1 METTPLLTPYKMG
14 EFNLAHRSVNYG
26 SISFLTL
33 VPTITL
39 MYYCFSR
46 DDNLRV
52 VLAPLTRCRSYGN
65 LAQQHNALYYQQR
78 AAPGVLLIAEANAV
92 SETARGYPNVPGLWS
107 EEQVEAWKPVVDAVH
122 AKGAVF
128 FCQIWHTGRVSP
140 TEFQPNGQA
149 PISSTDKQ
157 VTPQVSHDGSVLEF
171 AAPRRLETEEI
182 PHIVNDFRIA
192 ARNAI
197 RAGNKV
203 PKPILNSQASKE
215 FFFILEGAQIFQTVL
230 SICVC
235 MDPKNCAL
243 QAEVI
248 AAVAAE
254 VGADR
259 LGVRLSPFADYV
271 DCVDSDPEALALHV
285 IDFMNGLGVLYCHVI
300 EPRMC
305 VNENDGSLMIP
316 HRLLPFRKA
325 FKGTFVVNG
334 GYDREEGDKA
344 VADGYADLVAYG
356 RLFLANPDLPERFR
370 KNAAL
375 NKYDRSTFYTSDPVV
390 GYTDYPFLD

>member
-1 METTPLLTPYKMG
+1 MTSDGRAAGKMAEGGMETKTTPLLTPYKMG
-14 EFNLAHRSVNYG
+14 EFSLAHRVA
-26 SISFLTL
+26 
-33 VPTITL
+33 
-39 MYYCFSR
+39 
-46 DDNLRV
+46 
-52 VLAPLTRCRSYGN
+52 LAPLTRCRSYGN
-65 LAQQHNALYYQQR
+65 LAQPHNVIYYEQR

-107 EEQVEAWKPVVDAVH
+107 DEQVEAWKPVVDAVH

-149 PISSTDKQ
+149 PVSSTDRQ
-157 VTPQVSHDGSVLEF
+157 VTPHVGHDGTVLEF

-197 RAGNKV
+197 RAGFDGVEIHAANGYLIDQFMKDGV
-203 PKPILNSQASKE
+203 NDRTDAYGGS
-215 FFFILEGAQIFQTVL
+215 LENRCRFAT
-230 SICVC
+230 
-235 MDPKNCAL
+235 
-243 QAEVI
+243 EVI
-248 AAVAAE
+248 AAVTDE
-254 VGADR
+254 VGAGR

-271 DCVDSDPEALALHV
+271 DCVDSDPETLALHV
-285 IDFMNGLGVLYCHVI
+285 IRFMNGLGVLYCHVI

-316 HRLLPFRKA
+316 HRLLPFRKT
-325 FKGTFVVNG
+325 FKGTFMVNG

-344 VADGYADLVAYG
+344 IADDYADLVAYG

-375 NKYDRSTFYTSDPVV
+375 NKYDRSTFYTSDPIV
-390 GYTDYPFLD
+390 GYTDYPFLDLP

>member
-1 METTPLLTPYKMG
+1 METTTTPLLTPYKMG
-14 EFNLAHRSVNYG
+14 EFSLAH
-26 SISFLTL
+26 
-33 VPTITL
+33 
-39 MYYCFSR
+39 
-46 DDNLRV
+46 RV

-65 LAQQHNALYYQQR
+65 LAQPHNVLYYER
-78 AAPGVLLIAEANAV
+78 TAAPGVLLVAEATAV
-92 SETARGYPNVPGLWS
+92 SEAARGYPNVPGLWS

-149 PISSTDKQ
+149 PVSSTDKQ

-171 AAPRRLETEEI
+171 AAPRRLEIGEI
-182 PHIVNDFRIA
+182 PGIINDFRIA

-197 RAGNKV
+197 RAGFDGVEIHAANGYLIDQFMKDGV
-203 PKPILNSQASKE
+203 NDRADAYGGS
-215 FFFILEGAQIFQTVL
+215 LENRCRFA
-230 SICVC
+230 
-235 MDPKNCAL
+235 
-243 QAEVI
+243 AEVI
-248 AAVAAE
+248 TSVAAE
-254 VGADR
+254 IGADR

-285 IDFMNGLGVLYCHVI
+285 IGILNGLGVLYCHVI

-316 HRLLPFRKA
+316 HRLLPFRKE
-325 FKGTFVVNG
+325 FKGTFMVNG

-390 GYTDYPFLD
+390 GYTDYPFLHEHI

>member
-1 METTPLLTPYKMG
+1 METTTPLLTTHKMG
-14 EFNLAHRSVNYG
+14 DFNLAH
-26 SISFLTL
+26 
-33 VPTITL
+33 
-39 MYYCFSR
+39 
-46 DDNLRV
+46 RV

-65 LAQQHNALYYQQR
+65 LSQPHNVIYYEQR
-78 AAPGVLLIAEANAV
+78 ATAGTLLIAEANAV
-92 SETARGYPNVPGLWS
+92 SKTARGYPHVLGLWR
-107 EEQVEAWKPVVDAVH
+107 EDQVEAWKPVVDAVH

-157 VTPQVSHDGSVLEF
+157 LPPQLGDDGNMLEF
-171 AAPRRLETEEI
+171 AAPRRLEIDEI
-182 PHIVNDFRIA
+182 PNIVNDFRIA

-197 RAGNKV
+197 RAGFDGVEIHAGNGYLIDQFLQNGV
-203 PKPILNSQASKE
+203 NDRTDSYGGS
-215 FFFILEGAQIFQTVL
+215 LENRFA
-230 SICVC
+230 
-235 MDPKNCAL
+235 
-243 QAEVI
+243 AEVI
-248 AAVAAE
+248 AAVSAE

-259 LGVRLSPFADYV
+259 LGVRLSPFAPFGDYV
-271 DCVDSDPEALALHV
+271 DCIDSDPEALALHV
-285 IDFMNGLGVLYCHVI
+285 ISIMNELGVLYCHVI
-300 EPRMC
+300 EPRMRI
-305 VNENDGSLMIP
+305 VGEIDGKLMIRQ
-316 HRLLPFRKA
+316 RLLPFRKA
-325 FKGTFVVNG
+325 FRGTFMVNG

-356 RLFLANPDLPERFR
+356 RHFLANPDLPERFR

>member
-14 EFNLAHRSVNYG
+14 EFNLAH
-26 SISFLTL
+26 
-33 VPTITL
+33 
-39 MYYCFSR
+39 
-46 DDNLRV
+46 RV

-197 RAGNKV
+197 RAGFDAVEIHAGNGYLIDQFMKDGV
-203 PKPILNSQASKE
+203 NDRTDAYGGC
-215 FFFILEGAQIFQTVL
+215 LENRCRFA
-230 SICVC
+230 
-235 MDPKNCAL
+235 
-243 QAEVI
+243 AEVI

-254 VGADR
+254 VGVDR

-271 DCVDSDPEALALHV
+271 DCVDSNPEALALHV

-316 HRLLPFRKA
+316 HRLLPFRKE